1 MPSCLCGYKL
11 NTAYIMGWVHE
22 NIREENQKVKAI
34 IICKESDKKLK
45 YALKMTKNIE
55 LKYYKVDF
63 KLNDH

>member
-1 MPSCLCGYKL
+1 
-11 NTAYIMGWVHE
+11 MGWVHE